1 MTRPTDDPRYH
12 TKRWRTTRAR
22 VIARDG
28 RRCSRAEC
36 TSVMTQRG
44 ETHVDHI
51 IDVPPHAPDAEF
63 YDELNLQVLCKRHH
77 FAKSLDVA
85 AGASGEPKSPNW

>member
-1 MTRPTDDPRYH
+1 MPRPSDDPRYH
-12 TKRWRTTRAR
+12 TKRWRQTRAR

-28 RRCSRAEC
+28 RRCSRPNC
-36 TSVMTQRG
+36 TTDMTVRG

-51 IDVPPHAPDAEF
+51 IDVPPHAPDHEF
-63 YDELNLQVLCKRHH
+63 FDEANLWVLCKRHH

-85 AGASGEPKSPNW
+85 AGSGEPQSPNR